1 MTTVNDPKPY
11 APPGTEV
18 EALVGLSRSTIYE
31 LMRDGEFP
39 LPLQVGKRAVRWHE
53 REIAAWLAERPR
65 ATGWLAEGPR
75 ATGRACKLT

>member
-1 MTTVNDPKPY
+1 MTTVNVPSRMLRR
-11 APPGTEV
+11 TEV

-65 ATGWLAEGPR
+65 ATGWLEEGPR
-75 ATGRACKLT
+75 QRVEPVS

>member
-1 MTTVNDPKPY
+1 MTTVNVPSRMLRRV
-11 APPGTEV
+11 EV
-18 EALVGLSRSTIYE
+18 ETLTGLSRSTIYE

-65 ATGWLAEGPR
+65 ATGWLEREEA
-75 ATGRACKLT
+75 ACSSI